1 MLEIDE
7 TRELE
12 VKFKEAIETIY
23 PNHSY
28 DEELVQYDIYGS
40 RCNGVG
46 CVFHIQRMKN
56 AIEYAERLKLNK
68 SIIIE
73 EN

>member
-12 VKFKEAIETIY
+12 VKFKEAIETIF

-28 DEELVQYDIYGS
+28 DEEAVQYEIYSS
-40 RCNGVG
+40 RCNNGG
-46 CVFHIQRMKN
+46 CLFHIERMKN
-56 AIEYAERLKLNK
+56 AIKYAERLKLNK
-68 SIIIE
+68 SVIIE